1 MSENMEASEHSENLY
16 GYQDSESNKNN
27 EPPKESNAIRRSIGT
42 GENPFHF
49 QDHNSFQPQENEQSQ
64 ENKIDLRKP
73 PSTIQEEYNPPKP
86 KPTNYI
92 KPQSLT
98 TSKSISNNNSN
109 TEPCPKSSII
119 FLFLL
124 MLQILAV
131 VILATAYK
139 RGDGDPNNFGK
150 NDDNEFGYY
159 FNFLKDVHLMIFIG
173 LGLLYCSLKDYQK
186 SSISLVLFLG
196 MISFEFSL
204 LWNYFWN
211 NAMRTSK
218 HMEYGKKWNKLKLN
232 IEEITQ
238 IDFFSATILI
248 SLGAIIGKLSL
259 GQYLLVVLFETF
271 FASLNYYICYFA
283 IGGLDTGGSVYIFTF
298 GALYGFCISFVLSYD
313 NRYKNQLRN
322 NLNNRSSY
330 YSNVISAVGSLF
342 LWIYFPSFNTARVH
356 CKHDNENNVMEIM
369 RYRGII
375 NTYMSMLGSTVTSLC
390 MSSLLNDNKFKIDHI
405 LKSSYVGG
413 VIIAGSC
420 TFCAYPWCAL
430 LIGNFGGVIS
440 VVLLHYSDPKK
451 IVPILDNQ
459 DQPLNPQNN
468 IYCFQD
474 FINCIKTSDS
484 IGVMYCFG
492 IPGILGGICTAIFLA
507 CLGKKPWKNE
517 LKDFFY
523 FDRSASVQGGIQIAT
538 LFITITI
545 AILVGTSVGFIL
557 RCFDFGDNDYLFVD
571 RMIFEERRD
580 KSPFEFVKY
589 NNKNPLSSSENK
601 LNNDEQGGEEGEG
614 ENQENNIDNNN
625 NIH

>member
-218 HMEYGKKWNKLKLN
+218 HTEY
-232 IEEITQ
+232 E
-238 IDFFSATILI
+238 
-248 SLGAIIGKLSL
+248 
-259 GQYLLVVLFETF
+259 
-271 FASLNYYICYFA
+271 
-283 IGGLDTGGSVYIFTF
+283 
-298 GALYGFCISFVLSYD
+298 
-313 NRYKNQLRN
+313 KN
-322 NLNNRSSY
+322 
-330 YSNVISAVGSLF
+330 
-342 LWIYFPSFNTARVH
+342 
-356 CKHDNENNVMEIM
+356 
-369 RYRGII
+369 GI
-375 NTYMSMLGSTVTSLC
+375 N
-390 MSSLLNDNKFKIDHI
+390 
-405 LKSSYVGG
+405 
-413 VIIAGSC
+413 
-420 TFCAYPWCAL
+420 
-430 LIGNFGGVIS
+430 
-440 VVLLHYSDPKK
+440 
-451 IVPILDNQ
+451 
-459 DQPLNPQNN
+459 
-468 IYCFQD
+468 
-474 FINCIKTSDS
+474 
-484 IGVMYCFG
+484 
-492 IPGILGGICTAIFLA
+492 
-507 CLGKKPWKNE
+507 
-517 LKDFFY
+517 
-523 FDRSASVQGGIQIAT
+523 
-538 LFITITI
+538 
-545 AILVGTSVGFIL
+545 
-557 RCFDFGDNDYLFVD
+557 
-571 RMIFEERRD
+571 
-580 KSPFEFVKY
+580 
-589 NNKNPLSSSENK
+589 
-601 LNNDEQGGEEGEG
+601 
-614 ENQENNIDNNN
+614 
-625 NIH
+625 